1 MGYNEDASSTQAE
14 LDAIKHKEYLEAQ
27 KDPAEKK
34 IKAKKGMTKEEQEA
48 LLQKMGA
55 Y

>member
-1 MGYNEDASSTQAE
+1 MAS
-14 LDAIKHKEYLEAQ
+14 Q
-27 KDPAEKK
+27 KAPAEKK

-48 LLQKMGA
+48 LLEKMGA